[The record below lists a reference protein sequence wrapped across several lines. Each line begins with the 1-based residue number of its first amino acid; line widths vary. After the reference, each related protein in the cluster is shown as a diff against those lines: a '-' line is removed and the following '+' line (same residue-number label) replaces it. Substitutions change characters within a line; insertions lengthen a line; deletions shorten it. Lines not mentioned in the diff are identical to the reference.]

1 MLDQTSTE
9 PMKMTL
15 VFIHG
20 AGGSTLSWQLQ
31 LHHFRDSVAIGLPGH
46 PEGSGLRTVEEY
58 TAWVVDYLR
67 SKTVTDWVM
76 VGHSMGGAIAIE
88 CALHALKLK
97 GLVLVGTGA
106 RLRVR
111 KEILSM
117 ILENYEQASKFISR
131 MSVSP
136 SCDPI
141 VAERIGKEMLNV
153 NAQVTYGDFVA
164 CDGFDRI
171 ADVQRVEAPTL
182 VICGAEDQM
191 TPTRYSQYLHEKIRN
206 SKLVVIPGAGHSVML
221 EKHREF
227 NEALDAFLSSL

>member
-1 MLDQTSTE
+1 
-9 PMKMTL
+9 
-15 VFIHG
+15 
-20 AGGSTLSWQLQ
+20 
-31 LHHFRDSVAIGLPGH
+31 
-46 PEGSGLRTVEEY
+46 
-58 TAWVVDYLR
+58 
-67 SKTVTDWVM
+67 
-76 VGHSMGGAIAIE
+76 
-88 CALHALKLK
+88 
-97 GLVLVGTGA
+97 
-106 RLRVR
+106 
-111 KEILSM
+111 
-117 ILENYEQASKFISR
+117 
-131 MSVSP
+131 
-136 SCDPI
+136 
-141 VAERIGKEMLNV
+141 MLNV